1 MTDMAV
7 LSTPTVVPASE
18 LLASPQSAW
27 LGQWSDFAVEA
38 RSMAL
43 PDVVIDRA
51 KLVLLDSIG
60 AIAGGMQEPELQAL
74 VEAEATADGVTLI
87 GTGRKAPQT
96 MAAFVNGVAGTT
108 LELDE
113 GNQFARG
120 HPGIHVVP
128 ALLALAREEQ
138 TGDTLLR
145 ALVLGYE
152 IGSRIGI
159 ASKLRVTM
167 HPHGTWGTVG
177 AAVGAASLAGSDA
190 AAIAN
195 IINIAANLSL
205 ATSRRTMLEGATVR
219 NCFSGLSNQ
228 LGLMANT
235 LHRSGFVGERDAVA
249 TVYDSIV
256 ADDFQP
262 DEMVAELG
270 ERWEI
275 ARNYFK
281 MHAAC
286 RYTHAALDV
295 VTALMAEHVI
305 DPAQVSDIKVDT
317 YCWAA
322 QLDHPEPGTMLAAK
336 FSIPFAVATTLVHGA
351 AAPDAFRRQARSNPV
366 IADLASRVQV
376 REDVAMTA
384 SLPAERPARVTVTM
398 KDGQQLSGTA
408 RVNRGDTEHPYGTD
422 EIFAKF
428 HSLTDPVWGSEGA
441 SRIRNVVMT
450 IDQADSLNGLLSLLS
465 MPPLSHR
472 V

>member
-7 LSTPTVVPASE
+7 PSTPTVVPASA
-18 LLASPQSAW
+18 LLARPRSAW
-27 LGQWSDFAVEA
+27 LGQWSRFAVEA
-38 RSMAL
+38 RSMPL
-43 PDVVIDRA
+43 PAVVIDRA

-60 AIAGGMQEPELQAL
+60 AMAGGMQEPELQAL
-74 VEAEATADGVTLI
+74 VDAEATTDGVTLI
-87 GTGRKAPQT
+87 GTGRRAPQT

-128 ALLALAREEQ
+128 ALLAAARAEHE
-138 TGDTLLR
+138 GDRLLR

-177 AAVGAASLAGSDA
+177 AAVGAA
-190 AAIAN
+190 
-195 IINIAANLSL
+195 NLSL

-219 NCFSGLSNQ
+219 NCFSGLSSQ
-228 LGLMANT
+228 LGLMANM
-235 LHRSGFVGERDAVA
+235 LHKSGFLGEQDAVA
-249 TVYDSIV
+249 TVYDRIV

-295 VTALMAEHVI
+295 VTGLMAEHGV
-305 DPAQVSDIKVDT
+305 DPAQVSDIQVDT

-322 QLDHPEPGTMLAAK
+322 QLDHPEPGTTLAAK

-351 AAPDAFRRQARSNPV
+351 ATPDAFRLPARSNPV

-384 SLPAERPARVTVTM
+384 ALPAERPARVTITM
-398 KDGQQLSGTA
+398 KGGQRLSGAA
-408 RVNRGDTEHPYGTD
+408 RVNRGDTEQPYDAG

-428 HSLTDPVWGSEGA
+428 HSLADPVWGSEAA
-441 SRIRNVVMT
+441 SRIRDAVMT
-450 IDQADSLNGLLSLLS
+450 IDRADNLDEVLSLLS
-465 MPPLSHR
+465 TPPLSHR
-472 V
+472 A